1 LPGGKAGHPA
11 VDGGSYP
18 ALIEAIR
25 AAFVRG
31 AISMASQP
39 FAGVLVPVLTPFTAA
54 GEPDAGRFVAFCRWL
69 LDQGADGLAI
79 FGTTSEAN
87 SMSAGERM
95 DLLDRLVA
103 AGIPPAKLMPGTG
116 ACSIT
121 EAAGLIGHAV
131 GHGCG
136 GVLMLPPFYYKGM
149 TEQGVFDFISAV
161 IDRSGSSA
169 LKMYLYHIP
178 PQTMIPFGV
187 ELVGRLIKAYP
198 NTVVGLKD
206 SSGDW
211 NNTKALLDAYAGS
224 GFAIFPG
231 SEVFL
236 LDGLRHGGVGCITAT
251 GNVNVPGIRKVYEN
265 WKTAQ
270 ADALQAEITLARKT
284 IQAYPMVPA
293 LKRIVAHF
301 HNDPVWA
308 NVRPPME
315 RLSEAQSAALLAD
328 LAKIGFT
335 LGERRREAAE

>member
-1 LPGGKAGHPA
+1 
-11 VDGGSYP
+11 
-18 ALIEAIR
+18 
-25 AAFVRG
+25 
-31 AISMASQP
+31 MASQP
-39 FAGVLVPVLTPFTAA
+39 FAGVLVPVLTPFTAD
-54 GEPDAGRFVAFCRWL
+54 GEPDAGRFIAFCRWL

-95 DLLDRLVA
+95 ALLDRLVA
-103 AGIPPAKLMPGTG
+103 AGIPTAKLMPGTG

-121 EAAGLIGHAV
+121 EAATLIRHAV

-149 TEQGVFDFISAV
+149 TDGGVHDFISAV
-161 IDRSGSSA
+161 IDKVGSAA
-169 LKMYLYHIP
+169 LRMYLYHIP
-178 PQTMIPFGV
+178 PQTQIPFTLD
-187 ELVGRLIKAYP
+187 LVGRLIKAYP
-198 NTVVGLKD
+198 ATVVGLKD

-211 NNTKALLDAYAGS
+211 ANTKALLDAFP
-224 GFAIFPG
+224 GFGIFPG

-236 LDGLRHGGVGCITAT
+236 LDGLRNGAVGCITAS
-251 GNVNVPGIRKVYEN
+251 GNVNVPGIRNVYQN
-265 WKTAQ
+265 WRTPQ

-301 HNDPVWA
+301 HHDPDWA
-308 NVRPPME
+308 AVRPPME

-328 LAKIGFT
+328 LAKIGFI

>member
-1 LPGGKAGHPA
+1 M
-11 VDGGSYP
+11 
-18 ALIEAIR
+18 
-25 AAFVRG
+25 AA
-31 AISMASQP
+31 QP
-39 FAGVLVPVLTPFTAA
+39 FAGVLVPVLTPFTAS
-54 GEPDAGRFVAFCRWL
+54 GEPDAARFIAFCRWL

-95 DLLDRLVA
+95 ALLDRLVA
-103 AGIPPAKLMPGTG
+103 SGIPPAKLMPGAG

-121 EAAGLIGHAV
+121 EASTLIRHAV
-131 GHGCG
+131 GHGVG

-149 TEQGVFDFISAV
+149 DDDGLFAFFAGV
-161 IDRSGSSA
+161 IDRVASPA
-169 LKMYLYHIP
+169 LRMYLYHIP
-178 PQTMIPFGV
+178 PQTVLGLSLD
-187 ELVGRLIKAYP
+187 LVGRLIDAHP

-211 NNTKALLDAYAGS
+211 NNTVALLERFP
-224 GFAIFPG
+224 GFALFPG

-236 LDGLRHGGVGCITAT
+236 LDGLRAGGVGCITAT
-251 GNVNVPGIRKVYEN
+251 GNVNVPGIRRVYEN
-265 WKTAQ
+265 WRTPQ
-270 ADALQAEITLARKT
+270 ADALQVEITLARKT

-301 HNDPVWA
+301 HNDPDWA
-308 NVRPPME
+308 AVRPPMVP
-315 RLSEAQSAALLAD
+315 LSEAQSKALLAD